1 MNGILNPAEAAGLRP
16 QAAINTV
23 IEIKGL
29 RVSYSGAEALKGVD
43 LDVGRQ
49 GVLAIIGPSGCGKS
63 TLLRAMNRLHE
74 FVPGTRTEGSIL
86 LDGEDILRMDPIA
99 LRQRVGMVF
108 QRPNPFPGMS
118 VRENVLAGWRINN
131 VRLPRSEADEICQ
144 DALERSGLWTEVKD
158 SLGKPGAS
166 LSGGQQQRLC
176 IARSLAVQPEV
187 LLLDEPTSALDPI
200 ATSRIEEL
208 LVELAGLMCVVLVT
222 HNIHQAGRIS
232 DRLAFMLL
240 GELVETGRTKEVF
253 FKPEDRRTEDYLRG
267 SFG

>member
-1 MNGILNPAEAAGLRP
+1 MNAIIQRAEPAGAGPRAAVDAL
-16 QAAINTV
+16 
-23 IEIKGL
+23 IEIRKL
-29 RVSYSGAEALKGVD
+29 RVRYSDAEALKGVD
-43 LDVGRQ
+43 LDVDRK

-63 TLLRAMNRLHE
+63 TLLRAMNRMHE

-86 LDGEDILRMDPIA
+86 LDGEDILKMDPIA

-131 VRLPRSEADEICQ
+131 VRLPRAEADAICR
-144 DALERSGLWTEVKD
+144 DALERSGLWAEVKD
-158 SLGKPGAS
+158 SLDKPGTS

-208 LVELAGLMCVVLVT
+208 LVELAGRMCVVLVT

-240 GELVETGRTKEVF
+240 GELVETGKTKEVF
-253 FKPEDRRTEDYLRG
+253 FKPKDRRTEDYLRG